1 MLTNCLESQSLYL
14 NQVIFTNR
22 QKYISES
29 FSFCLGAQ
37 CHTTQIELDI
47 KYLDDDD
54 SIMDYFNPTLLHGTR
69 FLVNIVMMR
78 LHLLKH
84 KCCH

>member
-54 SIMDYFNPTLLHGTR
+54 SIMDHLFNPTSR
-69 FLVNIVMMR
+69 DKISR
-78 LHLLKH
+78 QY
-84 KCCH
+84 C